1 MSSAGPLDEIRT
13 SSAGA
18 WHKGTDD
25 VSQQRS
31 RKLTQSRTLT
41 ENDIDALAILEYAAQ
56 DILQKYHA
64 AMRQMEVR
72 LETLDQD
79 LKLRQRRNP
88 IHHIESR
95 MKSVPSIFEKLERYG
110 KSTTLESMEE
120 HIMDIAGLRVIV
132 SYVQDSYDIL
142 NYLEHQDDLT
152 VVTVKDYIAN
162 PKPNGY
168 RSLHLIVKI
177 PVYFL
182 DSKEDIPV
190 EIQIRTIAMDFWA
203 SLEHDLKY
211 KAVRTIEGV
220 DAAAE
225 LKECSEIIE
234 GVEERMQV
242 LAQALESEK
251 HDRPKPRQVDSAKK
265 IDLSEAL
272 PWSEAQEGGFAG
284 SSGHSATLT
293 GHLGPY

>member
-13 SSAGA
+13 NAAGA
-18 WHKGTDD
+18 YRKGMDD

-31 RKLTQSRTLT
+31 RKLTQSRMLT
-41 ENDIDALAILEYAAQ
+41 ENDIDALAVLEYAAQ

-152 VVTVKDYIAN
+152 VVTVKDYITN

-225 LKECSEIIE
+225 LKECSAIIE

-242 LAQALESEK
+242 LAQALESDRHEQP
-251 HDRPKPRQVDSAKK
+251 RPKEVDHAKK

-272 PWSEAQEGGFAG
+272 PWAEADARAG
-284 SSGHSATLT
+284 HVTHSATLT
-293 GHLGPY
+293 GHLGPF